1 MSPMAP
7 WPAWARS
14 IRHVAA
20 AFSSAQ
26 REPSQRSAR
35 WKTRPSAPSVTREWS
50 SCIAAAKR
58 QLKHVIPTRPAR
70 RAASIIASAS
80 ARVIA
85 SGFSQSTW
93 APDARART
101 AIARC
106 RWGGVAM
113 TTSSG
118 FARSS
123 ISSQRSKTCG
133 TP

>member
-26 REPSQRSAR
+26 RAPSQRSAR
-35 WKTRPSAPSVTREWS
+35 WRMRPSAPSATREWS

-70 RAASIIASAS
+70 RAASTIASAS
-80 ARVIA
+80 ARR
-85 SGFSQSTW
+85 SEEHTSELQSLAYLVCRLLLEKKKKQKQKTKN
-93 APDARART
+93 DY
-101 AIARC
+101 AIFL
-106 RWGGVAM
+106 VAM
-113 TTSSG
+113 
-118 FARSS
+118 RV
-123 ISSQRSKTCG
+123 RVD
-133 TP
+133 